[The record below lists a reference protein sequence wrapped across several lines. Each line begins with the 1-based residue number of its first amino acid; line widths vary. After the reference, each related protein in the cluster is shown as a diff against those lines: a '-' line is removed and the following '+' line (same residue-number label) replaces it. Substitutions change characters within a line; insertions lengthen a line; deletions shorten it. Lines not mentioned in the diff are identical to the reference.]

1 MGKYIFIFITIVLV
15 YYCWANHIKIK
26 WLSFLKKGFV
36 PDRGKF
42 GVYCFCGKQGQGK
55 TLNIVNYL
63 KEHQDKKIFCNIK
76 SLKGIEYTY
85 FDGFDELLKLRNER
99 DCIIVYD
106 EIFTALTR
114 TSKMNTD
121 VLDFLSQMRKRKI
134 IFLTSAQE
142 WLEIN
147 ITLRRYCRYQID
159 CKMINLFGIGIIKKV
174 FYDAELLKW
183 DNLQNEYVAPVIET
197 VYEKTNLKTAEM
209 YNTYETINTK

>member
-1 MGKYIFIFITIVLV
+1 MAKYILIFIIIVLI
-15 YYCWANHIKIK
+15 YYCWSNHIKIK
-26 WLSFLKKGFV
+26 WLSFLKKGFL

-147 ITLRRYCRYQID
+147 ITLRRYCRYQIE
-159 CKMINLFGIGIIKKV
+159 CKMINLFGVGIIKKV